1 MPEPDFVG
9 LFTEPLE
16 KLGLPYMITGATGAI
31 LYGQPRLTNDLDLVL
46 ELPASDIGRFHAAFP
61 VADFYIPPVEVI
73 GVEVTRSQRGH
84 FNVIHH
90 GSGYKADIYTVGLD
104 PLHHWAFPLRRR
116 LGHGTGEISVAPPE
130 YVILRKLEYF
140 REGGSAK
147 HPSDIKTILQANG
160 DSLDWAALH
169 SWANR
174 LGLDEIW
181 KRVQADTRYS

>member
-16 KLGLPYMITGATGAI
+16 RLRLAYMITGAAGAI

-46 ELPASDIGRFHAAFP
+46 ELPAAEIGRLHAAFP
-61 VADFYIPPVEVI
+61 ELDFYIPPVEVI
-73 GVEVTRSQRGH
+73 GVEVVRGQRGH

-104 PLHHWAFPLRRR
+104 PLHHWALPLRRR

-147 HPSDIKTILQANG
+147 HPSDIRAILKANG
-160 DSLDWAALH
+160 DSLDWAAIQ
-169 SWANR
+169 SWTDR

-181 KRVQADTRYS
+181 KQVQADSRLS